1 MKGKII
7 MFELL
12 KKLCKSSGVSG
23 RETEIRNT
31 IAEIMTPYCDE
42 MRVDNMGNLI
52 CFKRGNGENKEKIM
66 LCGHM
71 DEIGFIATYIESD
84 GAIRIASLG
93 GINYTASSYSKV
105 VFNNGVEGVLVVE
118 GGASAPYTFDKCY
131 IDIGAKDKKSAEKK
145 VSVGDI
151 ARCVPSL
158 SRLAYGRV
166 CGRPVDDRVGC
177 AVVIETAKRV
187 SAENVND
194 DLYFVFSVQEEVG
207 CRGAKTAAF
216 SIAPDR
222 CLVYDVT
229 GTGDTKGAKPM
240 KCAIGDGA
248 AIKIKDSSVIC
259 NDVMVD
265 ELIDC
270 AKSNKIKY
278 QLEILNYGG
287 TDTSSIQASGTGAIA
302 AAISIPC
309 RYIHSSVETIDMAD
323 VKACVDLTV
332 AYLKNK

>member
-1 MKGKII
+1 

-12 KKLCKSSGVSG
+12 KKLCKASGVAG
-23 RETEIRNT
+23 RENEIRNT
-31 IAEIMTPYCDE
+31 LAEIMQPLCDE
-42 MRVDNMGNLI
+42 MHTDNMGNLI
-52 CFKRGNGENKEKIM
+52 CFKQGKGENREKIM

-84 GAIRIASLG
+84 GMIRISSLG
-93 GINYTASSYSKV
+93 GINFTASAFSKV
-105 VFNNGVEGVLVVE
+105 VFNNGVEGVLVPE
-118 GGASAPYTFDKCY
+118 GGATPPYSFDKVY
-131 IDIGAKDKKSAEKK
+131 VDIGAKDKKSAEKK
-145 VSVGDI
+145 VAVGDI
-151 ARCVPSL
+151 LRCVPSL
-158 SRLAYGRV
+158 TRLSYGRV

-177 AVVIETAKRV
+177 AVVVDVAKKV
-187 SAENVND
+187 ASSPVND

-207 CRGAKTAAF
+207 CRGSRTAAF
-216 SIAPDR
+216 SVKPDR

-240 KCAIGDGA
+240 KCSVGAGA

-259 NDVMVD
+259 NDIMVE
-265 ELIDC
+265 ELIEC
-270 AKSNKIKY
+270 AKSNKIKH

-287 TDTSSIQASGTGAIA
+287 TDTSSIQASGAIA

-323 VKACVDLTV
+323 VKACSELTF
-332 AYLKNK
+332 AYLNEKN